1 MTTDNI
7 PVAEF
12 VEESVELL
20 QQMEE
25 AALEL
30 DARPGDRALVDQL
43 FRGMHTIKGGAAVVM
58 RADLAD
64 YAHRLEHLLDQVR
77 GGHVS
82 ADKTVVS
89 TLLDAIDCIG
99 LFVTGIQ
106 TGLPVD
112 QARVDTS
119 VQSVSALVGLANQL
133 AHEVQETGEATPSEL
148 ISIDSNNSQ
157 AYLVTLKF
165 HPQMPEQGGDPLLL
179 LKELAELGDC
189 VIVAHPGKLPDIAE
203 FNASRLYLWWSI
215 KLTTS
220 FSQSEIEQ
228 TLLFF
233 KEGNELSVVPFDA
246 TPEETDTVEQA
257 HKAQIAQAVAGAE
270 DDVQSIP
277 VGTSELTAPVTG
289 PVTGFKTTEP
299 ANNSS
304 GSGRVDGTAGK
315 SIRVRIDRLE
325 RLQNLI
331 GETVINQSRL
341 IQLCEEA
348 ERLDPNFAGALN
360 EFLEENS
367 RSVRDLQDEIQA
379 VRMVQVDTLFSR
391 LRRVVRDYSVES
403 NKEIRLRI
411 EGGETELDK
420 TVTDQLHGP
429 LLHLIRNAMDHGI
442 ESSEERRQAAKD
454 TAGTIWLRAFHRGG
468 YVMVEVQ
475 DDGKGMD
482 VQRIR
487 QKGLDRGLIDESDE
501 LSDQQLLQLVFRPG
515 FTTTDEVTD
524 LSGRGVGMDSVK
536 RDIEALLGSIDIL
549 SEPGRGTTLRMR
561 LPLTLAIIDGMI
573 VRVGSLTFVVPLLS
587 VVEAIRPKADDI
599 QKMKRDNELVKIRGE
614 FLPLVRLHRQ
624 LNIDCEFREPADAVL
639 LVLQHID
646 SKQCLMVDE
655 IVDQRPVVIKNLDD
669 NFVQV
674 PGMTGASIMGDGKVS
689 FILDVA
695 AIAA

>member
-1 MTTDNI
+1 
-7 PVAEF
+7 
-12 VEESVELL
+12 
-20 QQMEE
+20 
-25 AALEL
+25 
-30 DARPGDRALVDQL
+30 
-43 FRGMHTIKGGAAVVM
+43 MHTIKGGAAVVM
-58 RADLAD
+58 RPDLAD
-64 YAHRLEHLLDQVR
+64 YAHRLESLLDQVR
-77 GGHVS
+77 GGQVS
-82 ADKTVVS
+82 AGKTLIS
-89 TLLDAIDCIG
+89 TLLEAIDCVG
-99 LFVTGIQ
+99 LFISGIPG
-106 TGLPVD
+106 GLAVD
-112 QARVDTS
+112 QTRVDAS
-119 VQSVSALVGLANQL
+119 IQNVSALVESATHSPL
-133 AHEVQETGEATPSEL
+133 EVQEAGESVSSALTAIASKK
-148 ISIDSNNSQ
+148 SQ

-165 HPQMPEQGGDPLLL
+165 NPQMPEQGGDPLLL

-189 VIVAHPGKLPDIAE
+189 ITVVHPGKLPDIAE
-203 FNASRLYLWWSI
+203 FDASRLYVWWSI

-220 FSQSEIEQ
+220 LSQSQIEQ

-233 KEGNELSVVPFDA
+233 REGNELSVVPFDF
-246 TPEETDTVEQA
+246 TPKETDTVERA
-257 HKAQIAQAVAGAE
+257 HQAQIAQAAAGTE
-270 DDVQSIP
+270 DDVRSTP
-277 VGTSELTAPVTG
+277 SGTSELTAS
-289 PVTGFKTTEP
+289 VTGFKTMEP
-299 ANNSS
+299 ARIA
-304 GSGRVDGTAGK
+304 SGRESGDGTVGK
-315 SIRVRIDRLE
+315 SIRVSIDRLE

-348 ERLDPNFAGALN
+348 ERLDPTFAGALN
-360 EFLEENS
+360 EFVEENS

-379 VRMVQVDTLFSR
+379 VRMVQVDTVFSR

-468 YVMVEVQ
+468 HVMVEVQ

-487 QKGLDRGLIDESDE
+487 QKGLDRGLIEESEE

-515 FTTTDEVTD
+515 FTTTDKVTD
-524 LSGRGVGMDSVK
+524 VSGRGVGMDSVK
-536 RDIEALLGSIDIL
+536 RDIEALLGTIDIL

-573 VRVGSLTFVVPLLS
+573 VRVGSLTFIVPLLA

-599 QKMKRDNELVKIRGE
+599 QIMKRDNELVEIRGE
-614 FLPLVRLHRQ
+614 FLPLVRLHRK
-624 LNIDCEFREPADAVL
+624 LNIDCEFSDPADAVL
-639 LVLQHID
+639 LVLQHVD

>member
-1 MTTDNI
+1 MTTDYI

-12 VEESVELL
+12 VEESIELL

-25 AALEL
+25 AVLEL
-30 DARPGDRALVDQL
+30 DSRPGDRALVDQL

-58 RADLAD
+58 RPDLAD
-64 YAHRLEHLLDQVR
+64 YAHRLESLLDQVR
-77 GGHVS
+77 GGQVS
-82 ADKTVVS
+82 AGKTLIS
-89 TLLDAIDCIG
+89 TLLEAIDCVG
-99 LFVTGIQ
+99 LFISGIPG
-106 TGLPVD
+106 GLAVD
-112 QARVDTS
+112 QTRVDAS
-119 VQSVSALVGLANQL
+119 IQNVSALVESATHSPL
-133 AHEVQETGEATPSEL
+133 EVQEAGESVSSALTAIASKK
-148 ISIDSNNSQ
+148 SQ

-165 HPQMPEQGGDPLLL
+165 NPQMPEQGGDPLLL

-189 VIVAHPGKLPDIAE
+189 ITVVHPGKLPDIAE
-203 FNASRLYLWWSI
+203 FDASRLYVWWSI

-220 FSQSEIEQ
+220 LSQSQIEQ

-233 KEGNELSVVPFDA
+233 REGNELSVAPFDF
-246 TPEETDTVEQA
+246 TPKETDTVERA
-257 HKAQIAQAVAGAE
+257 HQAQIAQAAAGTE
-270 DDVQSIP
+270 DDVRSTP
-277 VGTSELTAPVTG
+277 SGTSELTAS
-289 PVTGFKTTEP
+289 VTGFKTMEP
-299 ANNSS
+299 ARIA
-304 GSGRVDGTAGK
+304 SGRESGDGTVGK
-315 SIRVRIDRLE
+315 SIRVSIDRLE

-348 ERLDPNFAGALN
+348 ERLDPTFAGALN
-360 EFLEENS
+360 EFVEENS

-379 VRMVQVDTLFSR
+379 VRMVQVDTVFSR

-468 YVMVEVQ
+468 HVMVEVQ

-487 QKGLDRGLIDESDE
+487 QKGLDRGLIEESEE

-524 LSGRGVGMDSVK
+524 VSGRGVGMDSVK
-536 RDIEALLGSIDIL
+536 RDIEALLGTIDIL

-573 VRVGSLTFVVPLLS
+573 VRVGSLTFIVPLLA

-599 QKMKRDNELVKIRGE
+599 RKMKRDNELVEIRGE
-614 FLPLVRLHRQ
+614 FLPLVRLHRK
-624 LNIDCEFREPADAVL
+624 LNIDCEFSDPADAVL
-639 LVLQHID
+639 LVLQHVD

>member
-12 VEESVELL
+12 VEESIELL

-25 AALEL
+25 AVLEL
-30 DARPGDRALVDQL
+30 DSRPGDRALVDQL

-58 RADLAD
+58 RPDLAD
-64 YAHRLEHLLDQVR
+64 YAHRLESLLDQVR
-77 GGHVS
+77 GGQVS
-82 ADKTVVS
+82 AGKTLIS
-89 TLLDAIDCIG
+89 TLLEAIDCVG
-99 LFVTGIQ
+99 LFISGIPG
-106 TGLPVD
+106 GLAVD
-112 QARVDTS
+112 QTRVDAS
-119 VQSVSALVGLANQL
+119 IQNVSALVESAT
-133 AHEVQETGEATPSEL
+133 HSPPEVQEAGESVSSALTAIASKK
-148 ISIDSNNSQ
+148 SQ

-165 HPQMPEQGGDPLLL
+165 NPQMPEQGGDPLLL

-189 VIVAHPGKLPDIAE
+189 ITVVHPGKLPDIAE
-203 FNASRLYLWWSI
+203 FDASRLYVWWSI

-220 FSQSEIEQ
+220 LSQSQIEQ

-233 KEGNELSVVPFDA
+233 REGNELSVVPFDF
-246 TPEETDTVEQA
+246 TPKETDTVERA
-257 HKAQIAQAVAGAE
+257 HQAQIAQAAAGTE
-270 DDVQSIP
+270 DDVRSTP
-277 VGTSELTAPVTG
+277 SGTSQLTAS
-289 PVTGFKTTEP
+289 VTGFKTMEP
-299 ANNSS
+299 ARIA
-304 GSGRVDGTAGK
+304 SGRESGDGTVGK
-315 SIRVRIDRLE
+315 SIRVSIDRLE

-348 ERLDPNFAGALN
+348 ERLDPTFAGALN
-360 EFLEENS
+360 EFVEENS

-379 VRMVQVDTLFSR
+379 VRMVQVDTVFSR

-454 TAGTIWLRAFHRGG
+454 PAGTIWLRAFHRGG
-468 YVMVEVQ
+468 HVMVEVQ

-487 QKGLDRGLIDESDE
+487 QKGLDRGLIEESEE

-515 FTTTDEVTD
+515 FTTTDKVTD
-524 LSGRGVGMDSVK
+524 VSGRGVGMDSVK
-536 RDIEALLGSIDIL
+536 RDIEALLGTIDIL

-573 VRVGSLTFVVPLLS
+573 VRVGSLTFIVPLLA

-599 QKMKRDNELVKIRGE
+599 RKMKRDNELVEIRGE
-614 FLPLVRLHRQ
+614 FLPLVRLHRK
-624 LNIDCEFREPADAVL
+624 LNIDCEFSDPADAVL
-639 LVLQHID
+639 LVLQHVD

>member
-12 VEESVELL
+12 VEESIELL

-25 AALEL
+25 AVLEL
-30 DARPGDRALVDQL
+30 DSRPGDRALVDQL

-58 RADLAD
+58 RPDLAD
-64 YAHRLEHLLDQVR
+64 YAHRLESLLDQVR
-77 GGHVS
+77 GGQVS
-82 ADKTVVS
+82 AGKTLIS
-89 TLLDAIDCIG
+89 TLLEAIDCVG
-99 LFVTGIQ
+99 LFISGIPG
-106 TGLPVD
+106 GLAVD
-112 QARVDTS
+112 QTRVDAS
-119 VQSVSALVGLANQL
+119 IQNVSALVESATHSPL
-133 AHEVQETGEATPSEL
+133 EVQEAGESVSSALTAIASKK
-148 ISIDSNNSQ
+148 SQ

-165 HPQMPEQGGDPLLL
+165 NPQMPEQGGDPLLL

-189 VIVAHPGKLPDIAE
+189 ITVVHPGKLPDIAE
-203 FNASRLYLWWSI
+203 FNASRLYVWWSI

-220 FSQSEIEQ
+220 LSQSQIEQ

-233 KEGNELSVVPFDA
+233 REGNELSVAPFDF
-246 TPEETDTVEQA
+246 TPKETDTVERA
-257 HKAQIAQAVAGAE
+257 HQAQIAQAAAGTE
-270 DDVQSIP
+270 DDVRSTP
-277 VGTSELTAPVTG
+277 SGTSQLTAS
-289 PVTGFKTTEP
+289 VTGFKTMEP
-299 ANNSS
+299 ARIA
-304 GSGRVDGTAGK
+304 SGRESGDGTVGK
-315 SIRVRIDRLE
+315 SIRVSIDRLE

-348 ERLDPNFAGALN
+348 ERLDPTFAGALN
-360 EFLEENS
+360 EFVEENS

-379 VRMVQVDTLFSR
+379 VRMVQVDTVFSR

-468 YVMVEVQ
+468 HVMVEVQ

-487 QKGLDRGLIDESDE
+487 QKGLDRGLIEESEE

-515 FTTTDEVTD
+515 FTTTDKVTD
-524 LSGRGVGMDSVK
+524 VSGRGVGMDSVK
-536 RDIEALLGSIDIL
+536 RDIEALLGTIDIL

-573 VRVGSLTFVVPLLS
+573 VRVGSLTFIVPLLA

-599 QKMKRDNELVKIRGE
+599 RKMKRDNELVEIRGE
-614 FLPLVRLHRQ
+614 FLPLVRLHRK
-624 LNIDCEFREPADAVL
+624 LNIDCEFSDPADAVL
-639 LVLQHID
+639 LVLQHVD

>member
-1 MTTDNI
+1 MTTDYI

-12 VEESVELL
+12 VEESIELL

-25 AALEL
+25 AVLEL
-30 DARPGDRALVDQL
+30 DSRPGDRALVDQL

-58 RADLAD
+58 RPDLAD
-64 YAHRLEHLLDQVR
+64 YAHRLESLLDQVR
-77 GGHVS
+77 GGQVS
-82 ADKTVVS
+82 AGKTLIS
-89 TLLDAIDCIG
+89 TLLEAIDCVG
-99 LFVTGIQ
+99 LFISGIPG
-106 TGLPVD
+106 GLAVD
-112 QARVDTS
+112 QTRVDAS
-119 VQSVSALVGLANQL
+119 IQNVSALVESATHSPL
-133 AHEVQETGEATPSEL
+133 EVQEAGESVSSALTAIASKK
-148 ISIDSNNSQ
+148 SQ

-165 HPQMPEQGGDPLLL
+165 NPQMPEQGGDPLLL

-189 VIVAHPGKLPDIAE
+189 ITVVHPGKLPDIAE
-203 FNASRLYLWWSI
+203 FNASRLYVWWSI

-220 FSQSEIEQ
+220 LSQSQIEQ

-233 KEGNELSVVPFDA
+233 REGNELSAVPFDF
-246 TPEETDTVEQA
+246 TPKETDTVERA
-257 HKAQIAQAVAGAE
+257 HQAQIAQAAAGTE
-270 DDVQSIP
+270 DDVRSTP
-277 VGTSELTAPVTG
+277 SGTSELTAS
-289 PVTGFKTTEP
+289 VTGFKTMEP
-299 ANNSS
+299 ARIA
-304 GSGRVDGTAGK
+304 SGRESGDGTVGK
-315 SIRVRIDRLE
+315 SIRVSIDRLE

-348 ERLDPNFAGALN
+348 ERLDPTFAGALN
-360 EFLEENS
+360 EFVEENS

-379 VRMVQVDTLFSR
+379 VRMVQVDTVFSR

-468 YVMVEVQ
+468 HVMVEVQ

-487 QKGLDRGLIDESDE
+487 QKGLDRGLIEESEE

-524 LSGRGVGMDSVK
+524 VSGRGVGMDSVK
-536 RDIEALLGSIDIL
+536 RDIEALLGTIDIL

-573 VRVGSLTFVVPLLS
+573 VRVGSLTFIVPLLA

-599 QKMKRDNELVKIRGE
+599 RKMKRDNELVEIRGE
-614 FLPLVRLHRQ
+614 FLPLVRLHRK
-624 LNIDCEFREPADAVL
+624 LNIDCEFSDPADAVL
-639 LVLQHID
+639 LVLQHVD

>member
-12 VEESVELL
+12 VEESIELL

-25 AALEL
+25 AVLEL
-30 DARPGDRALVDQL
+30 DSRPGDRALVDQL

-58 RADLAD
+58 RPDLAD
-64 YAHRLEHLLDQVR
+64 YAHRLESLLDQVR
-77 GGHVS
+77 GGQVS
-82 ADKTVVS
+82 AGKTLIS
-89 TLLDAIDCIG
+89 TLLEAIDCVG
-99 LFVTGIQ
+99 LFISGIPG
-106 TGLPVD
+106 GLAVD
-112 QARVDTS
+112 QTRVDAS
-119 VQSVSALVGLANQL
+119 IQNVSALVESATHSPLG
-133 AHEVQETGEATPSEL
+133 VQEAGESVSSALTAIASKK
-148 ISIDSNNSQ
+148 SQ

-165 HPQMPEQGGDPLLL
+165 NPQMPEQGGDPLLL

-189 VIVAHPGKLPDIAE
+189 ITVVHPGKLPDIAE
-203 FNASRLYLWWSI
+203 FDASRLYVWWSI

-220 FSQSEIEQ
+220 LSQSQIEQ

-233 KEGNELSVVPFDA
+233 REGNELSVAPFDF
-246 TPEETDTVEQA
+246 TPKETDTVERA
-257 HKAQIAQAVAGAE
+257 HQAQIAQAAAGTE
-270 DDVQSIP
+270 DDVRSTP
-277 VGTSELTAPVTG
+277 SGTSELTAS
-289 PVTGFKTTEP
+289 VTGFKTMEP
-299 ANNSS
+299 ARIA
-304 GSGRVDGTAGK
+304 SGRESGDGTVGK
-315 SIRVRIDRLE
+315 SIRVSIDRLE

-348 ERLDPNFAGALN
+348 ERLDPTFAGALN
-360 EFLEENS
+360 EFVEENS

-379 VRMVQVDTLFSR
+379 VRMVQVDTVFSR

-468 YVMVEVQ
+468 HVMVEVQ

-487 QKGLDRGLIDESDE
+487 QKGLDRGLIEESEE
-501 LSDQQLLQLVFRPG
+501 LSDQQLIQLVFRPG

-524 LSGRGVGMDSVK
+524 VSGRGVGMDSVK
-536 RDIEALLGSIDIL
+536 RDIEALLGTIDIL

-573 VRVGSLTFVVPLLS
+573 VRVGSLTFIVPLLA

-599 QKMKRDNELVKIRGE
+599 RKMKRDNELVEIRGE
-614 FLPLVRLHRQ
+614 FIPLVRLHRK
-624 LNIDCEFREPADAVL
+624 LNIDCEFSDPADAVL
-639 LVLQHID
+639 LVLQHVD

>member
-12 VEESVELL
+12 VEESIELL

-25 AALEL
+25 AVLEL
-30 DARPGDRALVDQL
+30 DSRPGDRALVDQL

-58 RADLAD
+58 RPDLAD
-64 YAHRLEHLLDQVR
+64 YAHRLESLLDQVR
-77 GGHVS
+77 GGQVS
-82 ADKTVVS
+82 AGKTLIS
-89 TLLDAIDCIG
+89 TLLEAIDCVG
-99 LFVTGIQ
+99 LFISGIPG
-106 TGLPVD
+106 GLAVD
-112 QARVDTS
+112 QTRVDAS
-119 VQSVSALVGLANQL
+119 IQNVSALVESATHSPLG
-133 AHEVQETGEATPSEL
+133 VQEAGESVSSALTAIASKK
-148 ISIDSNNSQ
+148 SQ

-165 HPQMPEQGGDPLLL
+165 NPQMPEQGGDPLLL

-189 VIVAHPGKLPDIAE
+189 ITVVHPGKLPDIAE
-203 FNASRLYLWWSI
+203 FDASRLYVWWSI

-220 FSQSEIEQ
+220 LSQSQIEQ

-233 KEGNELSVVPFDA
+233 REGNELSVVPFDF
-246 TPEETDTVEQA
+246 TPKETDTVERA
-257 HKAQIAQAVAGAE
+257 HQAQIAQAAAGTE
-270 DDVQSIP
+270 DDVRSTP
-277 VGTSELTAPVTG
+277 SGTSELTAS
-289 PVTGFKTTEP
+289 VTGFKTMEP
-299 ANNSS
+299 ARIA
-304 GSGRVDGTAGK
+304 SGRESGDGTVGK
-315 SIRVRIDRLE
+315 SIRVSIDRLE

-348 ERLDPNFAGALN
+348 ERLDPTFAGALN
-360 EFLEENS
+360 EFVEENS

-379 VRMVQVDTLFSR
+379 VRMVQVDTVFSR

-468 YVMVEVQ
+468 HVMVEVQ

-487 QKGLDRGLIDESDE
+487 QKGLDRGLIEESEE

-524 LSGRGVGMDSVK
+524 VSGRGVGMDSVK
-536 RDIEALLGSIDIL
+536 RDIEALLGTIDIL

-573 VRVGSLTFVVPLLS
+573 VRVGSLTFIVPLLA

-599 QKMKRDNELVKIRGE
+599 RKMKRDNELVEIRGE
-614 FLPLVRLHRQ
+614 FLPLVRLHRK
-624 LNIDCEFREPADAVL
+624 LNIDCEFSDPADAVL
-639 LVLQHID
+639 LVLQHVD

>member
-12 VEESVELL
+12 VEESIELL

-25 AALEL
+25 AVLEL
-30 DARPGDRALVDQL
+30 DSRPGDRALVDQL

-58 RADLAD
+58 RPDLAD
-64 YAHRLEHLLDQVR
+64 YAHRLESLLDQVR
-77 GGHVS
+77 GGQVS
-82 ADKTVVS
+82 AGKTLIS
-89 TLLDAIDCIG
+89 TLLEAIDCVG
-99 LFVTGIQ
+99 LFISGIPG
-106 TGLPVD
+106 GLAVD
-112 QARVDTS
+112 QTRVDAS
-119 VQSVSALVGLANQL
+119 IQNVSALVESATHSPL
-133 AHEVQETGEATPSEL
+133 EVQEAGESVSSALTAIASKK
-148 ISIDSNNSQ
+148 SQ

-165 HPQMPEQGGDPLLL
+165 NPQMPEQGGDPLLL

-189 VIVAHPGKLPDIAE
+189 ITVVHPGKLPDIAE
-203 FNASRLYLWWSI
+203 FDASRLYVWWSI

-220 FSQSEIEQ
+220 LSQSQIEQ

-233 KEGNELSVVPFDA
+233 REGNELSVVPFDF
-246 TPEETDTVEQA
+246 TPKETDTVERA
-257 HKAQIAQAVAGAE
+257 HQAQIAQAAAGTE
-270 DDVQSIP
+270 DDVRSTP
-277 VGTSELTAPVTG
+277 SGTSELTAS
-289 PVTGFKTTEP
+289 VTGFKTMEP
-299 ANNSS
+299 ARIA
-304 GSGRVDGTAGK
+304 SGRESGDGTVGK
-315 SIRVRIDRLE
+315 SIRVSIDRLE

-348 ERLDPNFAGALN
+348 ERLDPTFAGALN
-360 EFLEENS
+360 EFVEENS

-379 VRMVQVDTLFSR
+379 VRMVQVDTVFSR

-468 YVMVEVQ
+468 HVMVEVQ

-487 QKGLDRGLIDESDE
+487 QKGLDRGLIEESEE

-524 LSGRGVGMDSVK
+524 VSGRGVGMDSVK
-536 RDIEALLGSIDIL
+536 RDIEALLGTIDIL

-573 VRVGSLTFVVPLLS
+573 VRVGSLTFIVPLLA

-599 QKMKRDNELVKIRGE
+599 RKMKRDNELVEIRGE
-614 FLPLVRLHRQ
+614 FLPLVRLHRK
-624 LNIDCEFREPADAVL
+624 LNIDCEFSDPADAVL
-639 LVLQHID
+639 LVLQHVD

>member
-12 VEESVELL
+12 VEESIELL

-25 AALEL
+25 AVLEL
-30 DARPGDRALVDQL
+30 DSRPGDRALVDQL

-58 RADLAD
+58 RPDLAD
-64 YAHRLEHLLDQVR
+64 YAHRLESLLDQVR
-77 GGHVS
+77 AGQVS
-82 ADKTVVS
+82 TGKTLIS
-89 TLLDAIDCIG
+89 TLLEAIDCVG
-99 LFVTGIQ
+99 LFISGIPG
-106 TGLPVD
+106 GLAVD
-112 QARVDTS
+112 QTRVDAS
-119 VQSVSALVGLANQL
+119 IQNVSALVESATHSPL
-133 AHEVQETGEATPSEL
+133 EVQEAGESVSSALTAIASKK
-148 ISIDSNNSQ
+148 SQ

-165 HPQMPEQGGDPLLL
+165 NPQMPEQGGDPLLL

-189 VIVAHPGKLPDIAE
+189 ITVVHPGKLPDIAE
-203 FNASRLYLWWSI
+203 FDASRLYVWWSI

-220 FSQSEIEQ
+220 LSQSQIEQ

-233 KEGNELSVVPFDA
+233 REGNELSVAPFDF
-246 TPEETDTVEQA
+246 TPKETDTVERA
-257 HKAQIAQAVAGAE
+257 HQAQIAQAAAGTE
-270 DDVQSIP
+270 DDVRSTP
-277 VGTSELTAPVTG
+277 SGTSELTAS
-289 PVTGFKTTEP
+289 VTGFKTMEP
-299 ANNSS
+299 ARIA
-304 GSGRVDGTAGK
+304 SGRESGDGTVGK
-315 SIRVRIDRLE
+315 SIRVSIDRLE

-348 ERLDPNFAGALN
+348 ERLDPTFAGALN
-360 EFLEENS
+360 EFVEENS

-379 VRMVQVDTLFSR
+379 VRMVQVDTVFSR

-454 TAGTIWLRAFHRGG
+454 PAGTIWLRAFHRGG
-468 YVMVEVQ
+468 HVMVEVQ

-487 QKGLDRGLIDESDE
+487 QKGLDRGLIEESEE

-524 LSGRGVGMDSVK
+524 VSGRGVGMDSVK
-536 RDIEALLGSIDIL
+536 RDIEALLGTIDIL

-573 VRVGSLTFVVPLLS
+573 VRVGSLTFIVPLLA

-599 QKMKRDNELVKIRGE
+599 RKMKRDNELVEIRGE
-614 FLPLVRLHRQ
+614 FLPLVRLHRK
-624 LNIDCEFREPADAVL
+624 LNIDCEFSDPADAVL
-639 LVLQHID
+639 LVLQHVD